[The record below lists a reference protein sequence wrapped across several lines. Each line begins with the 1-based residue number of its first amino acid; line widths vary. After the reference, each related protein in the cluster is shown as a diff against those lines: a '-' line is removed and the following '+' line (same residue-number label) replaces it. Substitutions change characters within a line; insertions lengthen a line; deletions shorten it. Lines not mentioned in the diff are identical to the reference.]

1 MKDFDIKKTLLFTFV
16 GGVIPLFFVYI
27 VKSNRIS
34 FIGSNVILGLVLAM
48 LIIICAYTVGYRFT
62 KLNKEQKLTNIIV
75 GTILYTIIFICY
87 VWLILKPI
95 EVKVFDLVFTGY
107 YGVIASIIA
116 IYTRDDANDGEKE
129 KKK

>member
-1 MKDFDIKKTLLFTFV
+1 MNNFSIKKTLLFTLV
-16 GGVIPLFFVYI
+16 GGVIPLALVYI

-48 LIIICAYTVGYRFT
+48 LIIICAYTVGYRYT
-62 KLNKEQKLTNIIV
+62 KLNKKQKLTNIIV

-87 VWLILKPI
+87 IQLLLKPT
-95 EVKVFDLVFTGY
+95 EFKVFDLIITGY

-116 IYTRDDANDGEKE
+116 IYTRSDANESE
-129 KKK
+129 KK

>member
-1 MKDFDIKKTLLFTFV
+1 MNNFSIKKTLLFTLV
-16 GGVIPLFFVYI
+16 GGVIPLAFVYI

-48 LIIICAYTVGYRFT
+48 LIIICAYTVGYRYT
-62 KLNKEQKLTNIIV
+62 KLNKKQKITNIIV

-87 VWLILKPI
+87 IQLLLKPT
-95 EVKVFDLVFTGY
+95 EFKVFDLIITGY

-116 IYTRDDANDGEKE
+116 IYTRSDDNEPE
-129 KKK
+129 KK